1 MIWGTQYVNPYFAR
15 TTPEDGKVLAF
26 ARDVRLVNLPATVET
41 DPAWLDLE
49 ERDVPREAYMVDVLT
64 IIWPGM
70 TRIPGNITKSERV
83 QSPLVSA
90 TLFSLA
96 HPLMVAPF
104 LPPSNMWHMIDE
116 KF

>member
-1 MIWGTQYVNPYFAR
+1 MP
-15 TTPEDGKVLAF
+15 
-26 ARDVRLVNLPATVET
+26 
-41 DPAWLDLE
+41 
-49 ERDVPREAYMVDVLT
+49 
-64 IIWPGM
+64 
-70 TRIPGNITKSERV
+70 RIPGNITKSERV